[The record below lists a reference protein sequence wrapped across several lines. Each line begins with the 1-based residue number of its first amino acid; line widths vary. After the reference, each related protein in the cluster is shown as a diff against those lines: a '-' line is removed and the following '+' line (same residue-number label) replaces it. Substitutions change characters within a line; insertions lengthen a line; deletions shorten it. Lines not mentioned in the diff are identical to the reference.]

1 MPTSYDVIV
10 LGLGG
15 MGSAALWELAQRG
28 HRVLGIEQFSLVHAR
43 GSSHGQTRIIREAYY
58 EHPNYVPSFASM
70 NERVH
75 GYLGVDV
82 SMTNPQ
88 SAAIISHPTNA
99 SIPRGPISAARIQ
112 RTNNTNSPAP

>member
-43 GSSHGQTRIIREAYY
+43 GSSHGQTRIISAR
-58 EHPNYVPSFASM
+58 
-70 NERVH
+70 RT
-75 GYLGVDV
+75 
-82 SMTNPQ
+82 TN
-88 SAAIISHPTNA
+88 T
-99 SIPRGPISAARIQ
+99 
-112 RTNNTNSPAP
+112 RTTCRHSLR